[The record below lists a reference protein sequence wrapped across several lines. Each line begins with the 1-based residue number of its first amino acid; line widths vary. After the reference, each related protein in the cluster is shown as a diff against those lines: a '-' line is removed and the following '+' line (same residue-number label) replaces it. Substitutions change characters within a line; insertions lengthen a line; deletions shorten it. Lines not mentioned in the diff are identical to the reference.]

1 MTDTALEPAVHDL
14 KAQIQFAEQG
24 IVSKTLFQSP
34 SMKIVLF
41 CFEPGQALS
50 EHTAPFEAA
59 IQVLEGAGTVRLGES
74 DYDAAPGALYVMPAG
89 LKHAVAAKERFVFLL
104 TMIRQQRLAQ
114 LK

>member
-1 MTDTALEPAVHDL
+1 MTEPAIEPAVHDL
-14 KAQIQFAEQG
+14 KAHIQFADQG

-59 IQVLEGAGTVRLGES
+59 IQVLEGKGTVRLGEE
-74 DYDAAPGALYVMPAG
+74 DYEAAPGALYIMPAG
-89 LKHAVAAKERFVFLL
+89 LNHAVKAKERFVFLL
-104 TMIRQQRLAQ
+104 TMIRQQKLAK